1 MNLRNFLTLTI
12 RTLDFNLVAR
22 QPVLLAKL
30 RKLTLNPYS
39 GLNCELNRML
49 EDVKERSVDCQ
60 LILAYRFRTL
70 VGWGILSKE
79 TTDFKFSRSL
89 DGFRSEDGKLFQVFV
104 DPAYRRQG
112 IATEL
117 FKKAQELV
125 GDEVICVCPWDER
138 SESFYGRYLLD
149 PKIKTKWL

>member
-49 EDVKERSVDCQ
+49 EDVKERPVDCQ

-79 TTDFKFSRSL
+79 TTTFKFSRSL

-104 DPAYRRQG
+104 DPSYRR
-112 IATEL
+112 
-117 FKKAQELV
+117 
-125 GDEVICVCPWDER
+125 
-138 SESFYGRYLLD
+138 
-149 PKIKTKWL
+149 

>member
-12 RTLDFNLVAR
+12 RVVDFNLVAR

-30 RKLTLNPYS
+30 RKLTLSPYS

-49 EDVKERSVDCQ
+49 EDVKTRSVDCQ
-60 LILAYRFRTL
+60 LLLAYRFKTL

-79 TTDFKFSRSL
+79 TTNFKFSRSL
-89 DGFRSEDGKLFQVFV
+89 EGFKSDDGKLFQVFI

-117 FKKAQELV
+117 FKKAQQLV
-125 GDEVICVCPWDER
+125 GNETLCVCPWDER
-138 SESFYGRYLLD
+138 SEGFYSQFAG
-149 PKIKTKWL
+149 INTKWL

>member
-1 MNLRNFLTLTI
+1 MNLRNLLTLTI

-49 EDVKERSVDCQ
+49 EDVKERPVECQ
-60 LILAYRFRTL
+60 LLLAYRFRTL

-79 TTDFKFSRSL
+79 ATNFKFSRSL
-89 DGFRSEDGKLFQVFV
+89 NGFKSEDGKLFQVFI

-117 FKKAQELV
+117 FKKAQQIAGEETLC
-125 GDEVICVCPWDER
+125 ICPWDER
-138 SESFYGRYLLD
+138 SEGFYSQFANV
-149 PKIKTKWL
+149 KTKWL